1 MIVAKRKNFLLINKQ
16 TSNKKIFEI
25 LIKKIPN
32 SIFSK
37 LGYKFL
43 KKVIEKKI
51 IKLYVV
57 MNQRK
62 IFSLVTTV
70 SYDNYNLLKKKILV
84 YLIKKP
90 HIILFNLRYFFNTF
104 NRDSNEINL
113 KYKNNYLH
121 LLHLIILRDKKL
133 NKNIKL
139 KDELMSFFYKIIL
152 KKNNA
157 KLFYLCYEKKNLSA
171 HKYYKRNNFKIYK
184 KNSEVIYIEKK
195 FL

>member
-1 MIVAKRKNFLLINKQ
+1 MIIAKRKNFLLINKQ

-37 LGYKFL
+37 LDYKFL
-43 KKVIEKKI
+43 KKIIEKKI
-51 IKLYVV
+51 IKLYVI

-90 HIILFNLRYFFNTF
+90 HIILFNLRYFFNIF

-121 LLHLIILRDKKL
+121 LLHLIILKDKKL

-184 KNSEVIYIEKK
+184 KNNGVIYIEKK